1 MRRSP
6 WLVSG
11 ITLALLAAG
20 CAEPPQAEIDA
31 VNAALQEVQAGDAPE
46 YAPDA
51 LRAAEDAKAALEAE
65 IKAQAEKFALTRNYD
80 VALQK
85 ATAAKEAAAAAQ
97 TQAAAAKEKAM
108 NDATAA
114 IAAQRTALAEART
127 LLAGAPK
134 GKGTKMD
141 LAAMGT
147 DLDGAEQALNEADA
161 LMASSRYREAAAKA
175 QASGSS
181 IMAVK
186 TQVEDAMAAVGRK

>member
-1 MRRSP
+1 MRKSP

-11 ITLALLAAG
+11 ITFALLVAG

-31 VNAALQEVQAGDAPE
+31 VKAALDEVKAGDAPE

-51 LRAAEDAKAALEAE
+51 VRAAEDAQAALDAE

-85 ATAAKEAAAAAQ
+85 AEAAKTAAADAQ
-97 TQAAAAKEKAM
+97 AKAAAAKEKAM

-134 GKGTKMD
+134 GKGSKAD
-141 LAAMGT
+141 LAALGT
-147 DLDGAEQALNEADA
+147 DLDGAETSLNEADA
-161 LMASSRYREAAAKA
+161 LMASGSYRESAAKA
-175 QASGSS
+175 QAAGSA